1 MGYPEHME
9 SGAWED
15 AVPQGKTERAFES
28 ERPVNSMEESAKDS
42 PGYTLALFRL
52 RTARRGAAAD
62 Q

>member
-52 RTARRGAAAD
+52 
-62 Q
+62 